1 MDVHLRVGLQG
12 VMRSGPSLTALSNQI
27 GSGMSSAG
35 ASPLARQGSNLK
47 RAISMKRSEMRNA
60 TSGSNK
66 HTLSLKVRWAA
77 ARVLTSLPAQHN
89 PHCNAFLSIRCRPA
103 ALHLPGC
110 SALAC
115 CRQA

>member
-1 MDVHLRVGLQG
+1 MQGCASCWLHSIVPPGKAAYLHGHIAGMPSHDSMWADQVVACLLIGLQG

-27 GSGMSSAG
+27 GSGMGSAG

-66 HTLSLKVRWAA
+66 HTLSLKVGWG
-77 ARVLTSLPAQHN
+77 
-89 PHCNAFLSIRCRPA
+89 
-103 ALHLPGC
+103 LHV
-110 SALAC
+110 S
-115 CRQA
+115 

>member
-1 MDVHLRVGLQG
+1 
-12 VMRSGPSLTALSNQI
+12 MRSGPSLTALSNHI

-47 RAISMKRSEMRNA
+47 RAISLKRSEMRNA

-66 HTLSLKVRWAA
+66 HTLSLKVGQGAA
-77 ARVLTSLPAQHN
+77 CVLTSLHQGAQTALPAQHRLHGSTLLGI
-89 PHCNAFLSIRCRPA
+89 HCSPA
-103 ALHLPGC
+103 ALSCPAVLRFP
-110 SALAC
+110 C